1 MGGFVGGEPG
11 LRAGVG
17 DSGRIDRQPENGLII
32 ILTGVLLLFFRCF
45 HGLRNAWILLIS
57 VSWLLALFSVV
68 GNVCIYCKKKKK
80 KIILLFKVISR
91 VHRISM
97 RLPLICQIPDL

>member
-1 MGGFVGGEPG
+1 MGGEPG

-68 GNVCIYCKKKKK
+68 GNVCIYCKKKKEDN
-80 KIILLFKVISR
+80 LAFQS
-91 VHRISM
+91 
-97 RLPLICQIPDL
+97 D